1 MKEVGF
7 HSATR
12 AGTAE
17 EREGLVVHVWRAA
30 VQVLA
35 VSGCAGATR
44 EIWEPLHAEDCAE
57 LPLQSLSAVGCKSL
71 RSCWLGL
78 QPAQE
83 PDRAAQDALLSI
95 GMYSPPV
102 SVSTAWREVP
112 VALTRER

>member
-1 MKEVGF
+1 MGGF
-7 HSATR
+7 GCSRLAC
-12 AGTAE
+12 GM
-17 EREGLVVHVWRAA
+17 
-30 VQVLA
+30 QVLA
-35 VSGCAGATR
+35 ISGCTGATS
-44 EIWEPLHAEDCAE
+44 EIWEPLHAKECAE

>member
-1 MKEVGF
+1 MC
-7 HSATR
+7 AI
-12 AGTAE
+12 
-17 EREGLVVHVWRAA
+17 
-30 VQVLA
+30 QVLA
-35 VSGCAGATR
+35 ISGCSGATSN
-44 EIWEPLHAEDCAE
+44 IWEPLHAEDFAE

-83 PDRAAQDALLSI
+83 SDRAAQGALLSI

-112 VALTRER
+112 VALTRES